1 MHCVSL
7 SPRYAIG
14 ALATGQLT
22 FAQTQLHKKVV
33 LDVAM
38 AAKSFGKS
46 PLLGVCYDEI
56 ARRGFVLSGGAFRPP
71 APPLSTGGVPPPDPL
86 KTAAFRPQTP

>member
-1 MHCVSL
+1 VISRSRGPSPLADSTSVSGKSHSTGSFFHGCACMHCVSL

-56 ARRGFVLSGGAFRPP
+56 ARRA
-71 APPLSTGGVPPPDPL
+71 
-86 KTAAFRPQTP
+86 